1 MQVTYCSERDQ
12 FQGKNILKIQ
22 TEWQW
27 DGVFES
33 WSLVL
38 CWIKKLSVI
47 SFNLVLRY
55 PFRNSTQFQM
65 SSQSLENESSSQS
78 SDSEAEH
85 LGPAQ
90 VTSKAKRAKQNRA
103 RAWTFKNT
111 IETDLLSADTAEGV
125 PTDEKTKLLAEHVRN
140 RLGHNQPHAVHSVT
154 AFSNLKNVFTRL
166 QHQSATVSIPVVCFV
181 QSNPCTVHMMQQWV
195 PDAAWAPVPGG
206 VASDPEFLRHC
217 DLAASPNEPW
227 FKLTIF
233 GELGLNNQARASA
246 RRERKVPRPLG
257 PTHAF
262 KASWV
267 NG

>member
-1 MQVTYCSERDQ
+1 
-12 FQGKNILKIQ
+12 
-22 TEWQW
+22 
-27 DGVFES
+27 
-33 WSLVL
+33 
-38 CWIKKLSVI
+38 
-47 SFNLVLRY
+47 
-55 PFRNSTQFQM
+55 M

-90 VTSKAKRAKQNRA
+90 VTSKAKRAKQNLFRGL
-103 RAWTFKNT
+103 TFQST
-111 IETDLLSADTAEGV
+111 IKTDLLSVDGV
-125 PTDEKTKLLAEHVRN
+125 RTDEQTKLLAEHVRN